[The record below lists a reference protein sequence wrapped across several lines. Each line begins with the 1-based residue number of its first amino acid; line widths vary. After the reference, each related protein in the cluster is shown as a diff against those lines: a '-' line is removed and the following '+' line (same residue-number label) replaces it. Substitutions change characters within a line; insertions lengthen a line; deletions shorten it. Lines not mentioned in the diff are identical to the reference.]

1 MAQAEK
7 SKVMSI
13 GWTCF
18 WVGVAIMLLIHTSI
32 LFSGPFFLA
41 AFILSIVG
49 ITQSRVTSGVVL
61 LLATLIVPPVI
72 FFATFALS
80 PYDDPVTES
89 VTEWEE
95 ERLKKER
102 ERREALRN
110 VVIEDVKGELG
121 RTSMVVEG
129 KVRNKG
135 IRRVENVK
143 VSVEWMDKNGK
154 VLDTDWTYAVSSVGL
169 RPGGAKSFRISTR
182 LDKKAERFWCRII
195 KD

>member
-49 ITQSRVTSGVVL
+49 ITQTRVTSGVVL

-72 FFATFALS
+72 FLGTFALL
-80 PYDDPVTES
+80 PHDDPVTES
-89 VTEWEE
+89 VTEWEA
-95 ERLKKER
+95 ERLKQEE

-121 RTSMVVEG
+121 GTSMVVEG

>member
-110 VVIEDVKGELG
+110 VVIEDVKGEHG

>member
-1 MAQAEK
+1 
-7 SKVMSI
+7 
-13 GWTCF
+13 
-18 WVGVAIMLLIHTSI
+18 
-32 LFSGPFFLA
+32 
-41 AFILSIVG
+41 
-49 ITQSRVTSGVVL
+49 
-61 LLATLIVPPVI
+61 
-72 FFATFALS
+72 
-80 PYDDPVTES
+80 
-89 VTEWEE
+89 
-95 ERLKKER
+95 
-102 ERREALRN
+102 
-110 VVIEDVKGELG
+110 
-121 RTSMVVEG
+121 MVVEG